1 MSWAWVQ
8 PIAFV
13 GLATLIVPVLLHW
26 LARAE
31 RREMAFP
38 TLRFLRQAHVS
49 ARRRRA
55 LSDWPLL
62 LTRLLILASAVAAL
76 AGPSIVTTGRRAAW
90 ATRTARALVVAA
102 DPSAGGPVDSRAAIA
117 GAVSRERSAAF
128 ASAVFEAAFTAD
140 AVRDATDWLEAQ
152 PPAAREIV
160 VVGCL
165 RHGLLRTVDLDAVPP
180 HIGVRF
186 VPVADTAHRSDA
198 EVTAVSD
205 GLSGSTSIYAV
216 RVTAE
221 ADRTRVRYVP
231 VGAPSTSWLDVRAG
245 RPAQAEAEAVRR
257 AVIAEGVFVGP
268 PDRALTIVF
277 DGADAADTRNLVVPA
292 SAAWMRRT
300 LDQIGG
306 VSGGERDGRLVVVAG
321 RSISDPT
328 APALVAQAARLT
340 FAPEPALDRAEPR
353 MMTAETLGALTRLP
367 TPQLDPAA
375 LPDVGDRRWAWM
387 LALALLAI
395 EGALRRTRRVDRA
408 ATDAGETE
416 ARVA

>member
-165 RHGLLRTVDLDAVPP
+165 RHGLLRTV
-180 HIGVRF
+180 
-186 VPVADTAHRSDA
+186 DTAHRSDA